1 MADPLEF
8 SAEAIKQEEP
18 GPSPSTQKAFEK
30 RDVKEQINVQ
40 DIAQTH
46 GCSGIRQG
54 KGRYYWFRH
63 G

>member
-8 SAEAIKQEEP
+8 SAEALKQEEP
-18 GPSPSTQKAFEK
+18 GLLLRQQKAFEK

-40 DIAQTH
+40 DIARTH

-54 KGRYYWFRH
+54 KWRH
-63 G
+63 Y